1 MPSARPPVVIR
12 FARLGDTVLLQP
24 LLRLLHRRHRE
35 PCVLL
40 ALGECAHGLYD
51 GHPDVGRVIA
61 LRTQSGP
68 LWLHPERL
76 RAVGVLRALRD
87 SPFYVCQNEPRFS
100 TKVLPMLRRAGIPRE
115 HCSFIGEMPTVAGE
129 HEIDWLL
136 RFGDRL
142 PPAFLDAAGAG
153 VVEDVPRAPE
163 LPLADGDRIEC
174 LDWLGRRGWLGR
186 PLVLLQPSNKRTMRW
201 NGVRDAADDDKAW
214 PAERWGAL
222 ARAIAAQLPG
232 ARIVLCGA
240 PAERRHVESIRA
252 AAGCPQLV
260 SACGEL
266 PLPRMKALLE
276 LAHSM
281 VSVDT
286 GPAHLAAAMGCPLVV
301 MFGARW
307 PSQWTPRSGKGSPV
321 TVLGGLPD
329 VLRVDALSI
338 ESVFSAWTSLAWQLA
353 ASAPLVTSAPTGASS
368 IAEWLREIPGAP
380 SSKRRSPPGT
390 RQEP

>member
-1 MPSARPPVVIR
+1 MHRARPPVVIR
-12 FARLGDTVLLQP
+12 LARLGDNVLLQP
-24 LLRLLHRRHRE
+24 LLHRLHRRHRE

-40 ALGECAHGLYD
+40 ALGECAHGLYG

-76 RAVGVLRALRD
+76 RAARALRELRD

-100 TKVLPMLRRAGIPRE
+100 TKVLPMLRLAGIPRE
-115 HCSFIGEMPTVAGE
+115 HCRFIGEMPTVPGE

-136 RFGDRL
+136 RLGDSA
-142 PPAFLDAAGAG
+142 PPAFRDAIDAGA
-153 VVEDVPRAPE
+153 EEAFPRAAE
-163 LPLADGDRIEC
+163 FPLADSDRIEC

-222 ARAIAAQLPG
+222 ARAIATQLPE

-240 PAERRHVESIRA
+240 RAERRHVESIRA
-252 AAGCPQLV
+252 GADCPSLV

-301 MFGARW
+301 LFGARW
-307 PSQWTPRSGKGSPV
+307 PSQWMPRSGKGSPV

-329 VLRVDALSI
+329 GKRVDTLSVQGVVAAWSALAR
-338 ESVFSAWTSLAWQLA
+338 ELA
-353 ASAPLVTSAPTGASS
+353 ASARPSPPLPPGASPVS
-368 IAEWLREIPGAP
+368 EMPRAARLPPPSPRRPWPGKGRE
-380 SSKRRSPPGT
+380 S
-390 RQEP
+390 

>member
-1 MPSARPPVVIR
+1 MQRVRPPVVIR
-12 FARLGDTVLLQP
+12 LARLGDTVLLQP
-24 LLRLLHRRHRE
+24 LLRRLHRRHRE
-35 PCVLL
+35 PCVLV
-40 ALGECAHGLYD
+40 ALGDYARGLYE
-51 GHPDVGRVIA
+51 GHPDVARVIA

-68 LWLHPERL
+68 LWLSPDRL
-76 RAVGVLRALRD
+76 RATRVLHELRD

-100 TKVLPMLRRAGIPRE
+100 TKVRPMLRLAGVPRD
-115 HCSFIGEMPTVAGE
+115 HCRFIGEMPTVAGE

-136 RFGDRL
+136 RLGDCA
-142 PPAFLDAAGAG
+142 PPAFPGARDTG
-153 VVEDVPRAPE
+153 VEEELTPVPE
-163 LPLADGDRIEC
+163 FPLADTHRIEC

-186 PLVLLQPSNKRTMRW
+186 PLVLLQPSNRRTMRW

-222 ARAIAAQLPG
+222 ARAIAAQMPE

-240 PAERRHVESIRA
+240 RAERRHVEAIRA
-252 AAGCPQLV
+252 GAACPQLV

-266 PLPRMKALLE
+266 PLARMKALLE

-301 MFGARW
+301 LFGARW
-307 PSQWTPRSGKGSPV
+307 PSQWAPRGGRGSPV

-329 VLRVDALSI
+329 LSRVDALSV
-338 ESVFSAWTSLAWQLA
+338 ESVSSAWTSLARQLA
-353 ASAPLVTSAPTGASS
+353 AAAAVGSS
-368 IAEWLREIPGAP
+368 PRTV
-380 SSKRRSPPGT
+380 RRL
-390 RQEP
+390 

>member
-1 MPSARPPVVIR
+1 MHRVRPPVVIR

-24 LLRLLHRRHRE
+24 LLRRLHRRHAA

-40 ALGECAHGLYD
+40 ALGDYARGLYQ
-51 GHPDVGRVIA
+51 GHPDVARVIA

-76 RAVGVLRALRD
+76 RAVRVLRELRD

-100 TKVLPMLRRAGIPRE
+100 TKVLPMLRLAGVTRE
-115 HCSFIGEMPTVAGE
+115 HCRFIGEMPTVPGE

-136 RFGDRL
+136 RLGDGV
-142 PPAFLDAAGAG
+142 PPAFSAAIG
-153 VVEDVPRAPE
+153 
-163 LPLADGDRIEC
+163 ADGEEAVTRAAEFPLTDTDRIAC

-214 PAERWGAL
+214 PVERWGAL
-222 ARAIAAQLPG
+222 ARAIALQLPE

-240 PAERRHVESIRA
+240 PAECRHVESIRA
-252 AAGCPQLV
+252 GAACPQLV

-266 PLPRMKALLE
+266 PLARMKALLE

-301 MFGARW
+301 LFGARW
-307 PSQWTPRSGKGSPV
+307 PSQWAPRSGRGSPV
-321 TVLGGLPD
+321 TVLGGLPEMS
-329 VLRVDALSI
+329 RVDALSV
-338 ESVFSAWTSLAWQLA
+338 EHVVSAWTSLAQQLA
-353 ASAPLVTSAPTGASS
+353 ASAPGVV
-368 IAEWLREIPGAP
+368 
-380 SSKRRSPPGT
+380 SPPT
-390 RQEP
+390 VRRP

>member
-1 MPSARPPVVIR
+1 MHPVRPPVVIR
-12 FARLGDTVLLQP
+12 FARLGDSVLLQP
-24 LLRLLHRRHRE
+24 LLRRLHRRHRE

-40 ALGECAHGLYD
+40 ALGDYVRGLYE

-68 LWLHPERL
+68 LWLSPERL
-76 RAVGVLRALRD
+76 RASRALRELRD
-87 SPFYVCQNEPRFS
+87 SPFYVCQNEPRFR
-100 TKVLPMLRRAGIPRE
+100 TKVLPMLRLAGIPPE
-115 HCSFIGEMPTVAGE
+115 HCRFIGEMPTVPGE

-136 RFGDRL
+136 RLADDA
-142 PPAFLDAAGAG
+142 PPAFPGAIEADPG
-153 VVEDVPRAPE
+153 EELSRTPE
-163 LPLADGDRIEC
+163 FPLADIHRIEC

-201 NGVRDAADDDKAW
+201 NGVRDADDDDKAW

-222 ARAIAAQLPG
+222 ARAIAAQLPEG
-232 ARIVLCGA
+232 RIVLCGA
-240 PAERRHVESIRA
+240 RAERRHVEAIRA
-252 AAGCPQLV
+252 GANCPQLV

-266 PLPRMKALLE
+266 PLARMKALLE

-301 MFGARW
+301 LFGARW
-307 PSQWTPRSGKGSPV
+307 PSQWAPRSGKGSPV

-329 VLRVDALSI
+329 VSRVDALPV
-338 ESVFSAWTSLAWQLA
+338 ESVLSAWASLARTLGA
-353 ASAPLVTSAPTGASS
+353 AAPVVSSSPTG
-368 IAEWLREIPGAP
+368 
-380 SSKRRSPPGT
+380 RRP
-390 RQEP
+390 

>member
-1 MPSARPPVVIR
+1 MHRARPPVVIR

-24 LLRLLHRRHRE
+24 LLRRLHRRHGE

-40 ALGECAHGLYD
+40 ALGDYARGLYE
-51 GHPDVGRVIA
+51 GHPDVARVIA
-61 LRTQSGP
+61 LRTQSGS

-76 RAVGVLRALRD
+76 RAVEVLRELRD
-87 SPFYVCQNEPRFS
+87 SPFYVCQNEPRFT
-100 TKVLPMLRRAGIPRE
+100 TKVLPMLRRAGISPE
-115 HCSFIGEMPTVAGE
+115 HCCFIGEMPTIPGE

-136 RFGDRL
+136 RFGDSV
-142 PPAFLDAAGAG
+142 PPAFRGAIDATAEEA
-153 VVEDVPRAPE
+153 VTRAAE
-163 LPLADGDRIEC
+163 FPLTDPDRIAC

-222 ARAIAAQLPG
+222 ARAIAAHLPE

-240 PAERRHVESIRA
+240 RAERRHVESIRA
-252 AAGCPQLV
+252 GANCPQLV

-266 PLPRMKALLE
+266 PLARMKALLE

-301 MFGARW
+301 LFGARW
-307 PSQWTPRSGKGSPV
+307 PSQWAPRSGKGSPV
-321 TVLGGLPD
+321 VVLGGLPELD
-329 VLRVDALSI
+329 RVAAIGL
-338 ESVFSAWTSLAWQLA
+338 ESVTAAWSGLAQYQ
-353 ASAPLVTSAPTGASS
+353 APAFKAPTA
-368 IAEWLREIPGAP
+368 
-380 SSKRRSPPGT
+380 
-390 RQEP
+390 